1 MLTFQFEFLGW
12 TVGLLA
18 TLAALAYVF
27 VFVITHWAVILLV
40 AAAITIY
47 ILKWA
52 RIFLV
57 RMIVDYDANN
67 GDGRVI
73 IERLLP
79 HPTLPE
85 TVQFPLQQA
94 AQGAPEV
101 NTRGLINTLITQMKG
116 VRWLHEFTIGDLTLR
131 GPAAPFGITMYSIKD
146 PVGVKAK
153 LEADW
158 KKIETLKN
166 KRNAARER
174 EEQIDRVSEGL
185 IKGVNKLKEELNL
198 QTLPVVLIAPPGQIP
213 PPSPSPVPPP
223 EPSPM
228 PWPPVSS
235 LPAELAR
242 AARPGQPPATRNP
255 GPDGEPEE
263 ESEAGATSSDVANI
277 PLGASE
283 LPTRKADLSTAPGA
297 ESAPLPENNT
307 AENSGQKPNTAPG

>member
-1 MLTFQFEFLGW
+1 MLMFNFEFLGW

-18 TLAALAYVF
+18 ILAVLAYVF
-27 VFVITHWAVILLV
+27 VFWITHWAIVLLV
-40 AAAITIY
+40 AGAITIY

-57 RMIVDYDANN
+57 RMIIDYDANN

-101 NTRGLINTLITQMKG
+101 NTRGLINTLVSQMKG
-116 VRWLHEFTIGDLTLR
+116 VAWLRNLTIGDLTLR
-131 GPAAPFGITMYSIKD
+131 GPAAPFGITMYNIKD
-146 PVGVKAK
+146 PVGVKAQ

-158 KKIETLKN
+158 KKIEAIKN
-166 KRNAARER
+166 RRNADRER
-174 EEQIDRVSEGL
+174 TEQIDRVSEGL
-185 IKGVNKLKEELNL
+185 VKGVHKLLTEELNL
-198 QTLPVVLIAPPGQIP
+198 QTMPTVLIAPPGYIT
-213 PPSPSPVPPP
+213 PPSPVLPP
-223 EPSPM
+223 EPPPM

-242 AARPGQPPATRNP
+242 AARPGQPGAARNP

-263 ESEAGATSSDVANI
+263 ESEAGAASPDIANI

-297 ESAPLPENNT
+297 ESAPLPENN
-307 AENSGQKPNTAPG
+307 AGENSGQKTNTSSG

>member
-1 MLTFQFEFLGW
+1 MFNFEFLAW
-12 TVGLLA
+12 TLGLLA

-27 VFVITHWAVILLV
+27 VFWITHWAVVLLV
-40 AAAITIY
+40 AAAITLY

-94 AQGAPEV
+94 AQGSPEI
-101 NTRGLINTLITQMKG
+101 NTKGLINTLITQMRG
-116 VRWLHEFTIGDLTLR
+116 VKWLHQFTIGDLTLR

-146 PVGVKAK
+146 PVGVKAQ

-158 KKIETLKN
+158 KKIEALKS
-166 KRNAARER
+166 KRNAERER
-174 EEQIDRVSEGL
+174 AEQIDRVSEGL
-185 IKGVNKLKEELNL
+185 LKGVSKLKEELNL
-198 QTLPVVLIAPPGQIP
+198 QTLPVVLIAPPGQLP
-213 PPSPSPVPPP
+213 PPSPSPVPSP
-223 EPSPM
+223 EPPPM
-228 PWPPVSS
+228 PWPPVAS

-242 AARPGQPPATRNP
+242 AARPGQSGVIQNP
-255 GPDGEPEE
+255 GANGETEK
-263 ESEAGATSSDVANI
+263 ESAAGTTPSDVANI
-277 PLGASE
+277 PIGASE
-283 LPTRKADLSTAPGA
+283 LPSHRADLSTAPGA

-307 AENSGQKPNTAPG
+307 AENSDQKPNTSP

>member
-1 MLTFQFEFLGW
+1 MLMFNFEFLAW

-18 TLAALAYVF
+18 TLAALAYIF
-27 VFVITHWAVILLV
+27 VFWITHWAVVLLV
-40 AAAITIY
+40 AAAITLY

-94 AQGAPEV
+94 AQGSPEINTKGLV
-101 NTRGLINTLITQMKG
+101 NTLLTQMRG
-116 VRWLHEFTIGDLTLR
+116 VKWLHQFTIGDLTLR

-146 PVGVKAK
+146 PAGVKAQ

-158 KKIETLKN
+158 KKIEALKS
-166 KRNAARER
+166 KKNAERER
-174 EEQIDRVSEGL
+174 AEQIDRVSEGL
-185 IKGVNKLKEELNL
+185 VKGVTKLLTEELDL
-198 QTLPVVLIAPPGQIP
+198 QKMPTVLIAPPGYITP
-213 PPSPSPVPPP
+213 PSPVPPP
-223 EPSPM
+223 ELPPM
-228 PWPPVSS
+228 PWPPVAS

-242 AARPGQPPATRNP
+242 AARPGQPGETPNP
-255 GPDGEPEE
+255 GANGGTDE
-263 ESEAGATSSDVANI
+263 ESAAGTTASDVANI
-277 PLGASE
+277 PIGASE
-283 LPTRKADLSTAPGA
+283 LPSHRADLSTAPGA
-297 ESAPLPENNT
+297 ESGPLPENNS
-307 AENSGQKPNTAPG
+307 AENSDQKPNTSP

>member
-1 MLTFQFEFLGW
+1 MLMFNFEFLGW
-12 TVGLLA
+12 TVGLLI
-18 TLAALAYVF
+18 TLVALAYVF
-27 VFVITHWAVILLV
+27 VFWITHWAIVLLV
-40 AAAITIY
+40 AAVITIY

-57 RMIVDYDANN
+57 RMIIDYDANN

-101 NTRGLINTLITQMKG
+101 NTRGLINTLVSQMKG
-116 VRWLHEFTIGDLTLR
+116 VAWLRNLTIGDLTLR
-131 GPAAPFGITMYSIKD
+131 GPAAPFGITMYNIKD
-146 PVGVKAK
+146 PAGVKAQ

-158 KKIETLKN
+158 KKIEAIKN
-166 KRNAARER
+166 RRNADRER
-174 EEQIDRVSEGL
+174 IEQIDRVSEGL
-185 IKGVNKLKEELNL
+185 VKGVHKLLTEELDL
-198 QTLPVVLIAPPGQIP
+198 QKMPTVLIAPPGYITP
-213 PPSPSPVPPP
+213 PSPVPPS
-223 EPSPM
+223 EPPPM
-228 PWPPVSS
+228 PWPPVAS

-242 AARPGQPPATRNP
+242 ADRPAQPPATRNP
-255 GPDGEPEE
+255 GPDGGPEE
-263 ESEAGATSSDVANI
+263 ESEAGAASSDVANI

-307 AENSGQKPNTAPG
+307 GESSGQKPNIPDR